1 MSIKHFIATRFN
13 LKIEE
18 WNTAKDGS
26 VVLTEKWLE
35 ERFNLFEKY
44 CFPSV
49 ANQSIKNFYWLIF
62 FDVRTPDIF
71 KKRIEK
77 YTNDFQNFKVIYI
90 DGIKSLKY
98 SFKQIIME
106 SLEEDDDFI
115 ITSRLDNDDSIHHDF
130 VYIIQNLAIKKHETI
145 IDLRRGYQLDISS
158 NIYEYR
164 NYYNKFNPFISLV
177 ESTSN
182 FQTVFSRMHH
192 EWKNATSVIVNSNL
206 PLWIEIVHK
215 RNKFNRANF
224 NLPLIRNIN
233 LEDFSIKKEYKLRN
247 PIYILTNNLKV
258 KILNVLKNLKYKL
271 KYILKKI
278 IQLFS

>member
-62 FDVRTPDIF
+62 FDVSTPDIF